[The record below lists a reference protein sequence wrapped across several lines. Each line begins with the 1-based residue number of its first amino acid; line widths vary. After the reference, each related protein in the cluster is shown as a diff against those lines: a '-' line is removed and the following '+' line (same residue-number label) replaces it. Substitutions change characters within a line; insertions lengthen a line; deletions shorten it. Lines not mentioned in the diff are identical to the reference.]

1 MGNAS
6 SKVKTKCEPPHG
18 SCFSEGVRKVQQ
30 MVFDFFKLCNVEPV
44 EIRKGVW
51 QVQADDALMKELDGW
66 RAQGRLLQFTFDQRL
81 AELYGAD
88 LICRGSYRLNSILRV
103 IRQQGTLSQAHI
115 PHHFFHEPS
124 IRKKILGSFA
134 ATERAYVVNC
144 SLLYSPYLEL
154 TILVEARG
162 LQKKESL
169 HTVVVDLSSGN
180 VLKFAFPYH
189 LLKSEGVPKDALCKR
204 KCSLKQAFR
213 SATAH
218 LNNLIAQTDT
228 SWAHEAR
235 HKVNIEEEKLKDFFQ
250 GQVDSD
256 EFRAKQEELHQR
268 IGPVLRMD
276 ALRGSMLSV
285 PLFKYR
291 LVVVGSTGK
300 EKTKNVMYDPIGNL
314 YSQDLDQVP
323 SDTPDRP
330 GTHNQN

>member
-1 MGNAS
+1 MR
-6 SKVKTKCEPPHG
+6 E
-18 SCFSEGVRKVQQ
+18 

-66 RAQGRLLQFTFDQRL
+66 RAQGRLLQFTFEQRL

-124 IRKKILGSFA
+124 IRKKVLVSFA

-144 SLLYSPYLEL
+144 SLLYTPYLEL
-154 TILVEARG
+154 VILVEARG

-169 HTVVVDLSSGN
+169 HTLVVDLSSGN

-189 LLKSEGVPKDALCKR
+189 LLKSGGVPKDTLRKR
-204 KCSLKQAFR
+204 KCSFKQAFT
-213 SATAH
+213 SATTH
-218 LNNLIAQTDT
+218 LSNLIAESDT
-228 SWAHEAR
+228 SWAQDAK
-235 HKVNIEEEKLKDFFQ
+235 HKVNIEEEKLKEFFQ
-250 GQVDSD
+250 GRTDSD
-256 EFRAKQEELHQR
+256 DFRAKQDELHQR

-276 ALRGSMLSV
+276 ALRGALLSV
-285 PLFKYR
+285 PLFQYR
-291 LVVVGSTGK
+291 LVVVGSSGR
-300 EKTKNVMYDPIGNL
+300 ERSKNVIYDPIGNL
-314 YSQDLDQVP
+314 YFQDLDQVP
-323 SDTPDRP
+323 SDAPDGA